1 MHQKKKIMD
10 AEVGEKRQYER
21 KSFKESNLITFMTRE
36 IWLQEQIYAWF
47 EQVCTIIAYLVCL
60 FMIA

>member
-1 MHQKKKIMD
+1 MD